1 MQTRIIL
8 RMEDENKRDGR
19 ELNKDFILT
28 RESFYNLT
36 YYNNSISN
44 MFRKWSMCA
53 FVSPPR
59 FYFPFCFS
67 NERIYYNNTGES
79 IFFICNFVVSRHDGI
94 LYDSFLFLLFLR
106 NEKSF
111 IQKEQRRWCLW
122 NGISWLYIQWKIF
135 KILNSIYF
143 YITRKNYKWDQCL
156 SNYYALF
163 CRFYFLEYFYHKFS
177 LMTLHDN
184 KYT

>member
-1 MQTRIIL
+1 MQTRITL
-8 RMEDENKRDGR
+8 RMEDENKRDGG
-19 ELNKDFILT
+19 EVIKDFILT

-67 NERIYYNNTGES
+67 NERIYYNNTRES

-94 LYDSFLFLLFLR
+94 LCDSFFFLSFPTNGKSLFYWFKR
-106 NEKSF
+106 NKDDDAFEMEF
-111 IQKEQRRWCLW
+111 PVNEVKER
-122 NGISWLYIQWKIF
+122 IS
-135 KILNSIYF
+135 
-143 YITRKNYKWDQCL
+143 RDV
-156 SNYYALF
+156 
-163 CRFYFLEYFYHKFS
+163 
-177 LMTLHDN
+177 
-184 KYT
+184 

>member
-1 MQTRIIL
+1 MQTTITL
-8 RMEDENKRDGR
+8 RMEDENKRDGG
-19 ELNKDFILT
+19 ELIKDFILT

-67 NERIYYNNTGES
+67 NERIYYNNTRES

-94 LYDSFLFLLFLR
+94 LYDSFLFLLFPKT
-106 NEKSF
+106 EKVYYS
-111 IQKEQRRWCLW
+111 KGTKMMMPLKW
-122 NGISWLYIQWKIF
+122 NFLI
-135 KILNSIYF
+135 IYSVENIKDIEFNLF
-143 YITRKNYKWDQCL
+143 YITRKNYKWDECL
-156 SNYYALF
+156 SNSAF
-163 CRFYFLEYFYHKFS
+163 R
-177 LMTLHDN
+177 
-184 KYT
+184 

>member
-1 MQTRIIL
+1 MQTRTTL
-8 RMEDENKRDGR
+8 RMQEENNGGGE
-19 ELNKDFILT
+19 ELIKDFILT

-94 LYDSFLFLLFLR
+94 LYDSFLFLLFLK
-106 NEKSF
+106 NEKVLFKRNKDDDAFEMEFPDYIFSGKYSRF
-111 IQKEQRRWCLW
+111 WIQSIFTSLERITNEMNVYRIIKCLYM
-122 NGISWLYIQWKIF
+122 N
-135 KILNSIYF
+135 
-143 YITRKNYKWDQCL
+143 
-156 SNYYALF
+156 
-163 CRFYFLEYFYHKFS
+163 
-177 LMTLHDN
+177 
-184 KYT
+184 

>member
-1 MQTRIIL
+1 MQTRITL
-8 RMEDENKRDGR
+8 RMKDENKEGG
-19 ELNKDFILT
+19 ELIKDFILT

-94 LYDSFLFLLFLR
+94 LYDSFLFLLFPTT
-106 NEKSF
+106 EKS
-111 IQKEQRRWCLW
+111 L
-122 NGISWLYIQWKIF
+122 LF
-135 KILNSIYF
+135 KRNKDDDAF
-143 YITRKNYKWDQCL
+143 EMEFPDYKVKKDFVQM
-156 SNYYALF
+156 F
-163 CRFYFLEYFYHKFS
+163 EFH
-177 LMTLHDN
+177 
-184 KYT
+184 

>member
-1 MQTRIIL
+1 MQTRITL
-8 RMEDENKRDGR
+8 RMKKENKEGG
-19 ELNKDFILT
+19 ELIKDFILT

-67 NERIYYNNTGES
+67 NERIYYNTRES

-94 LYDSFLFLLFLR
+94 LYDSFFFLLFPTT
-106 NEKSF
+106 EKVYYS
-111 IQKEQRRWCLW
+111 KGTKMMMPLKW
-122 NGISWLYIQWKIF
+122 NFLIIKSKKILF
-135 KILNSIYF
+135 KCLNSI
-143 YITRKNYKWDQCL
+143 N
-156 SNYYALF
+156 
-163 CRFYFLEYFYHKFS
+163 
-177 LMTLHDN
+177 HDII
-184 KYT
+184 KQKV

>member
-1 MQTRIIL
+1 MQTRITL
-8 RMEDENKRDGR
+8 RMKNENKEGG
-19 ELNKDFILT
+19 ELIKDFILT

-67 NERIYYNNTGES
+67 NERIYYNNTRES

-94 LYDSFLFLLFLR
+94 LYDSFLFLLFPTTEQVYYSKGTKMMMPLKW
-106 NEKSF
+106 NFLIIKSKTILF
-111 IQKEQRRWCLW
+111 EC
-122 NGISWLYIQWKIF
+122 
-135 KILNSIYF
+135 LNSI
-143 YITRKNYKWDQCL
+143 N
-156 SNYYALF
+156 
-163 CRFYFLEYFYHKFS
+163 
-177 LMTLHDN
+177 HDIS
-184 KYT
+184 KQKI